1 MTQNERITFRLMAFL
16 GMLAAL
22 APLATDMYLPALPIM
37 HESFP
42 VETSVIQMTLTAT
55 MVGMAIGQ
63 IFAGPFSDMLGRKN
77 PLIIGMTIFMLA
89 SIGCVFANSIEM
101 FLAFRFLQ
109 GLFGSVGIIVAR
121 SVARDVSD
129 GATLTKVFS
138 MLMLVNGLAPILAP
152 VVGGQILA
160 FTTWHGVFVLLG
172 IIGLALLISAIG
184 FSETLPKSRRMK
196 DIISSFESF
205 PYLLRDKYF
214 LGHCLLQ
221 CFAFG
226 AFFGYIAGSSF
237 LFQDIY
243 GVSAQTYSFI
253 FGGLGIIIM
262 IFGTFPIRFAGKI
275 PDVLMLGAALTQA
288 LIGASAL
295 LTCILTHAHI
305 VATIISLVIL
315 VPPISVI
322 GATSFSLALR
332 GHGNRAGAASA
343 LVGFSSTI
351 LGAIVTPLVGIAG
364 AMDARPMG
372 IIILVGEI
380 FAIAVFIGLIY
391 ARHKRGYQI
400 SQAQTQN

>member
-1 MTQNERITFRLMAFL
+1 MAQNEKITFRLMAFL

-129 GATLTKVFS
+129 GAALTKVFS

-205 PYLLRDKYF
+205 PYLLRDRYF

-262 IFGTFPIRFAGKI
+262 LFGTFPIRFAGKI

>member
-1 MTQNERITFRLMAFL
+1 MAQNQRITLRLMTFL

-129 GATLTKVFS
+129 GAALTKVFS

-205 PYLLRDKYF
+205 PYLLRDRYF

-400 SQAQTQN
+400 SHPQQT